1 MGSSLGPVL
10 ANLFMVELERL
21 VISTLIDKM
30 KSWMRYVDDALR
42 YIKTDSIDCFQDNK
56 WLS

>member
-30 KSWMRYVDDALR
+30 KSWMRYVDDALC
-42 YIKTDSIDCFQDNK
+42 YIKTDSIDCF
-56 WLS
+56 